1 MRTVCAQYVLGLDS
15 LITCILYYG
24 TAIIRI
30 CGNSILSEST
40 LCIKVRVCDVGG
52 WMGGDGG
59 EVVVYEA
66 CWRRMT
72 MGVHIRTCCTSLAD
86 FIVDIESLMKRS
98 CGLYSNILALQDS
111 LAADQLFRVTS
122 SCSNLSM
129 PTLFPKLMSLF
140 VAVYLLF
147 LEPDLSWEE

>member
-1 MRTVCAQYVLGLDS
+1 
-15 LITCILYYG
+15 
-24 TAIIRI
+24 
-30 CGNSILSEST
+30 
-40 LCIKVRVCDVGG
+40 
-52 WMGGDGG
+52 
-59 EVVVYEA
+59 
-66 CWRRMT
+66 MT
-72 MGVHIRTCCTSLAD
+72 MGVHIRTCCTLLAD

-111 LAADQLFRVTS
+111 LAADQLLRVTS